1 MVKEQVVKLN
11 NLLKNQI
18 YITDYRFGAIPEG
31 VFLCSKITCEN
42 LKKKNE
48 AYGKFRIAVPVL

>member
-1 MVKEQVVKLN
+1 MEKEQVVKLN

-18 YITDYRFGAIPEG
+18 YISDYRFGAIPE
-31 VFLCSKITCEN
+31 VVVLCQKITCQN

-48 AYGKFRIAVPVL
+48 AYGKFRNAVPVL